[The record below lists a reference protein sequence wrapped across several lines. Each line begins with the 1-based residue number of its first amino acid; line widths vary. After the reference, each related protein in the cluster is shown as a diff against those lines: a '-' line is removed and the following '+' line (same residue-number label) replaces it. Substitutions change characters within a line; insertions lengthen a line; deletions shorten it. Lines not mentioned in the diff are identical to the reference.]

1 MPPVRNA
8 ALASALSGT
17 LSSLISMLLFYPLD
31 ATKTRE
37 QAGLPAPPPPAPEPR
52 TPAELLRLL
61 RSPLLLPRLAALLRT
76 RYAGA
81 RFKVLH
87 TLLSSFCFFY
97 LSALLRSLRLR
108 QLRAAAPPGEAVEI
122 SAGGK
127 LLISCAAA
135 ALNTLL
141 TLPADA
147 LTTRAQAGGGAAPAP
162 PPPPPR
168 LYAGLPPSLLLCLN
182 PALHHLLYD
191 SLREL
196 LLVEASLSAPRAF
209 AAGVCSKYAAT
220 VLTYPLILAKVRM
233 MTSRRSLPAT
243 LEGAYAEGGAGGLFK
258 GLELQLGH
266 TVLKAAVV
274 MVVRERIHRGCERAV
289 QLL

>member
-1 MPPVRNA
+1 M
-8 ALASALSGT
+8 
-17 LSSLISMLLFYPLD
+17 LFYRST
-31 ATKTRE
+31 AC
-37 QAGLPAPPPPAPEPR
+37 
-52 TPAELLRLL
+52 
-61 RSPLLLPRLAALLRT
+61 SPLLLPRLALLLRE

-108 QLRAAAPPGEAVEI
+108 RLRSAAPPGSAVEI
-122 SAGGK
+122 STGGK

-162 PPPPPR
+162 PP

-182 PALHHLLYD
+182 PALHHALYD

-243 LEGAYAEGGAGGLFK
+243 LAGAYAEGGARGLFK